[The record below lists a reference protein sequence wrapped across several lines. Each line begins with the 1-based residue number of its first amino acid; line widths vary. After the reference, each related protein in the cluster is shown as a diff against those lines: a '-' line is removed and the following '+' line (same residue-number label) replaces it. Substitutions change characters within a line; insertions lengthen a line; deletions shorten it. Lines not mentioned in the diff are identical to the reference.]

1 MVESSQIDSSSKSSQ
16 LDPLVFGRRL
26 RHLRREAGLTLKE
39 LGRAVGKGAPYLSQ
53 IETGRREPTLT
64 LINALGAALS
74 VSPTELIE
82 PRPASRRDELEI
94 ALQRAQADPLW
105 SDALKLPALTPST
118 RMPTAVLDALVRLFD
133 EAKHRG
139 QVRAETPEGA
149 RKANAALRKEMRA
162 RSNYFPEIEAE
173 AAAALAAVSYSTGP
187 ITRRLVT
194 ELAAHY
200 GFSIHAVPDLPES
213 VRSLTEHHQHRIYI
227 PQRDRLGARLAGS
240 VVLQSL
246 GQLVL
251 RHEHP
256 RDFGEFL
263 RQRVEANYFA
273 GAVLVP
279 EPAVIPMLK
288 QAKSDHD
295 LGLEEIEERFSVSY
309 EMSAHR
315 FTNLATR
322 HLGLP
327 VHFMRSDDKGVVWKA
342 YENDGIPFPT
352 DPDGAIE
359 GQLLCRKW
367 GPAAAFSSAHKFSL
381 YSQHTE
387 TPAGPY
393 WSLTYLESGR
403 NPSHAVTIGTTF
415 EHSRYFRGGQ
425 TTRKVRSG
433 CPDLPCCKRPPADLA
448 RRWDGMVW
456 PAPRPHS
463 HVLAALPAGTF
474 PGVDLT
480 EVYEFLERHAD

>member
-1 MVESSQIDSSSKSSQ
+1 MNESSRTGPSSKSSQ

-39 LGRAVGKGAPYLSQ
+39 LGQMVGRGAPYLSQ

-64 LINALGAALS
+64 LINSLGAALS
-74 VSPTELIE
+74 VAPAELIQ

-94 ALQRAQADPLW
+94 ALYRAQADPLW
-105 SDALKLPALTPST
+105 SETLALPALTPSS
-118 RMPTAVLDALVRLFD
+118 RLPTAVLDALVRLFD

-149 RKANAALRKEMRA
+149 RKANAALRREMRA
-162 RSNYFPEIEAE
+162 RDNYFPEIESE
-173 AAAALAAVSYSTGP
+173 AASALAAVGYTTGP
-187 ITRRLVT
+187 VTRRVVA

-200 GFSIHAVPDLPES
+200 GFSIHAVADLPES
-213 VRSLTEHHQHRIYI
+213 VRSLTDQRQHRIYI
-227 PQRDRLGARLAGS
+227 PQRNRLGARLAGS

-256 RDFGEFL
+256 SDFGEFL

-273 GAVLVP
+273 GAILIP
-279 EPAVIPMLK
+279 EAIAVPMLEE
-288 QAKSDHD
+288 AKDDRD

-309 EMSAHR
+309 EMAAHR

-322 HLGLP
+322 HLGIPL
-327 VHFMRSDDKGVVWKA
+327 HFLRSDDKGVVWKA

-367 GPAAAFSSAHKFSL
+367 GPAAAFGSEHKFSL
-381 YSQHTE
+381 YCQHTE

-393 WSLTYLESGR
+393 WSMTYLETAR
-403 NPSHAVTIGTTF
+403 TPSHAVTIGTTF
-415 EHSRYFRGGQ
+415 EHSRYFRGGD
-425 TTRKVRSG
+425 TARKVVSG
-433 CPDLPCCKRPPADLA
+433 CPDLPCCKRPPAELA
-448 RRWDGMVW
+448 RRWDGMAW

-480 EVYEFLERHAD
+480 EVYEFLERHAH